1 MTTYATARHA
11 RVIEFDQ
18 KGNVVTVPHRAVR
31 LNPIGEQTQRLFP
44 IPRDTDPL
52 HTSPFAVV
60 DPATT
65 GSLPALA
72 DLAAEL
78 RRRKDAADLA
88 RIAAERRTGAPGRH
102 RAERPSL
109 LARLFGRGRRD
120 GA

>member
-1 MTTYATARHA
+1 MTTSTSPRHA
-11 RVIEFDQ
+11 WVDVYDLEDTVTF
-18 KGNVVTVPHRAVR
+18 TVP
-31 LNPIGEQTQRLFP
+31 GEATQRLTGP
-44 IPRDTDPL
+44 IPRDSDPL
-52 HTSPFAVV
+52 HASPFALV

-72 DLAAEL
+72 GLAAEL
-78 RRRKDAADLA
+78 ARRADAADLA

-109 LARLFGRGRRD
+109 LARLFGRGSKG